1 MKIIIA
7 GTGEVGFHLS
17 KLLAQESHDIV
28 VIDYSQKALEKATRN
43 LDVSTIKGDA
53 TSIKVL
59 ENAGVSKADL
69 LIAATSTQQVN
80 ISVSYTHL
88 TLPTKA

>member
-28 VIDYSQKALEKATRN
+28 VIDYSQKALEKATKN
-43 LDVSTIKGDA
+43 LDVSIIKGDA
-53 TSIKVL
+53 TSIKTL
-59 ENAGVSKADL
+59 ENAGVFVSKSPASL
-69 LIAATSTQQVN
+69 GKTMKTAMQNGN
-80 ISVSYTHL
+80 I
-88 TLPTKA
+88 

>member
-17 KLLAQESHDIV
+17 KLLAQEEHDIV
-28 VIDYSQKALEKATRN
+28 IIDNNEKALERASKN

-53 TSIKVL
+53 TSLRVL
-59 ENAGVSKADL
+59 ENARAR
-69 LIAATSTQQVN
+69 IT
-80 ISVSYTHL
+80 
-88 TLPTKA
+88 